1 MEIVRRI
8 KTVQKSEKSVI
19 YLIAINL
26 LQRFLNALK
35 YLMFTQR

>member
-26 LQRFLNALK
+26 LQRFLNA
-35 YLMFTQR
+35 